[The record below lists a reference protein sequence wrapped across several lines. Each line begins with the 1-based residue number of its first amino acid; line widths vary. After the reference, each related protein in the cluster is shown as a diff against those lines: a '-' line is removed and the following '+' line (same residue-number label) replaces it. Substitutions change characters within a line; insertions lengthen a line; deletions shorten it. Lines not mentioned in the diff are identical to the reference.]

1 MNIKNILVYFFLA
14 FIISKCVNPVDGPP
28 PDETKPIITIFSPTS
43 NDTIFVG
50 QTPIYYEAIDD
61 NGVEY
66 YELFVNDSLVKTY
79 EQIPNAPNTSIFLE
93 LDKNKISE
101 RISYYIKVIDISGNE
116 TTTEKETNILISEER
131 LPPKPPTNLIL
142 NRLSNRIYN
151 LYWVD
156 QSNNEL
162 FFELWRK
169 ADTSSFIHI
178 KDLPKNSVSTNDTIE
193 SSLLTYTYIV
203 KATNTSGSTESN
215 VVSTIPDAASEINH
229 PTNLRATAYGTSRI
243 KLIWKDNSN
252 NELAFKIERKIS
264 SSTQYVEV
272 GLANANDTIFVDTA
286 GLFPSTE
293 YTYRILAISQFGLS
307 NYSNTVTVATL
318 IHDINPPA
326 NFTSNYNSDDNT
338 VKLNWIDNSIFD
350 IETRIERSGIDKKF
364 VEIGIAGA
372 NKTSYQD
379 SAVTRGTIY
388 FYRIRSYTID
398 GYYSEYTEEVKVEL

>member
-1 MNIKNILVYFFLA
+1 MKIKNIIVYFCIV
-14 FIISKCVNPVDGPP
+14 FITSRCVNPVDGPP

-61 NGVEY
+61 NGVDY
-66 YELFVNDSLVKTY
+66 YELYVNDSLVNTY

-116 TTTEKETNILISEER
+116 TIAEKETNILISEEM
-131 LPPKPPTNLIL
+131 LPPKPPANLIL
-142 NRLSNRIYN
+142 NKLSSKVYN

-193 SSLLTYTYIV
+193 SSLLTYTYIL

-215 VVSTIPDAASEINH
+215 VVSTIPDATSEINH
-229 PTNLRATAYGTSRI
+229 PSNLKATAYGTSRI
-243 KLIWKDNSN
+243 KLFWKDNSN
-252 NELAFKIERKIS
+252 NELAFRIERRIS

-272 GLANANDTIFVDTA
+272 GLANANDTVFVDTE

-326 NFTSNYNSDDNT
+326 NLTANYNTDKNT
-338 VKLNWIDNSIFD
+338 VNLNWNDNSIFD

-364 VEIGIAGA
+364 VEIGIAGS
-372 NKTSYQD
+372 NETSYQD
-379 SAVTRGTIY
+379 SEVSRGATY
-388 FYRIRSYTID
+388 FYRARSYTVD